1 MIFIIKRFRYLF
13 YVLNP
18 KLISST
24 KMEELIFKCFT
35 IHSKWIENYKIR
47 WSIKFSL
54 VWFQVHLL
62 HVTSCDAMKENQSLP
77 IYRGGYLRE
86 RKSSAKHEKYLSLKK
101 SSPAA
106 CLFVPKSGFFGS

>member
-35 IHSKWIENYKIR
+35 IHSKWIGNYKIR